1 MNKKELQICCHKKQ
15 KNIEEMQFIYR
26 NKNAKVSCFQYSD
39 FGFKWKRKFMNR
51 EELMKSVINYIRERV
66 IS

>member
-39 FGFKWKRKFMNR
+39 FGFK
-51 EELMKSVINYIRERV
+51 
-66 IS
+66 